1 MNENVRKEYER
12 WLNQPS
18 LSREEKQQLQ
28 AIAND
33 EEAINDAFYRDLSF
47 GTAGLRGILGMG
59 TNRMNIY
66 VVKKATQG
74 LANYLKKNFQKAS
87 VAIAYDSRHFS
98 TEFAF
103 IAAKVLSSNGIKA
116 YVYDVLKPTPV
127 LSYTVRNLHC
137 QAGIMVTASHNPAK
151 YNGYKVYG
159 DDGCQITDHFADMV
173 SQEINKLDIFKDIK
187 CDDDSLV
194 EKVPDRVYEEFLQS
208 TMRKSLLDKSVSR
221 DIKICF
227 TPLNGPGRYPIQ
239 DILKMDGF
247 KNIKI
252 VKEQEEPDG
261 DFTTCTYP
269 NPELKEAL
277 TLGVKLLQESK
288 GDVLIAS
295 DPDCDRI
302 GLVSLDD
309 KGLHYYSGNETG
321 LLLFDY
327 VYNTLKTRGLLP
339 PNPVLVKTIVS
350 TDLMNVVCERLGIQ
364 CVEVLTGFKY
374 IGEVIANLE
383 KVGRRDDFL
392 LGFEESCG
400 YLTNTE
406 VRDKD
411 AVNAAMLVAE
421 MVAFNK
427 ANGKSVFER
436 IEEIYQEFGRYVSV
450 VKSYEFPGESGKN
463 KMDGVMKYLRE
474 NDIEFPV
481 GQLKQ
486 KNDYLLSI
494 AKGKNGTQEI
504 KLPKSNVIKYVFE
517 DGTTC
522 TMRPSG
528 TEPKIKIYL
537 CGKNPAILNQLKEY
551 MEGYLK

>member
-12 WLNQPS
+12 WLNEPS

-47 GTAGLRGILGMG
+47 GTAGLRGVLGMG
-59 TNRMNIY
+59 TNRMNLY

-74 LANYLKKNFQKAS
+74 LANYLKKNFDKAS

-98 TEFAF
+98 TEFAE

-116 YVYDVLKPTPV
+116 YIYDVLKPTPV

-194 EKVPDRVYEEFLQS
+194 ERVPERVYQEFLAS
-208 TMRKSLLDKSVSR
+208 TMKKSLLDKSVDR
-221 DIKICF
+221 GIKIVF
-227 TPLNGPGRYPIQ
+227 TPLNGTGRYPVQ

-247 KNIKI
+247 NNVTV

-277 TLGVKLLQESK
+277 TLGVKLLEKTK
-288 GDVLIAS
+288 GDVLIAT

-339 PNPVLVKTIVS
+339 PHPVLVKTIVS
-350 TDLMNVVCERLGIQ
+350 TDLMNVICDKLGIQ
-364 CVEVLTGFKY
+364 LYEVLTGFKY

-400 YLTNTE
+400 YLTNTD

-436 IEEIYQEFGRYVSV
+436 IEEIYEEYGRFASV

-474 NDIEFPV
+474 NDIKFPV
-481 GQLKQ
+481 GELKQ

-504 KLPKSNVIKYVFE
+504 KLPKSNVIKYIFE

-537 CGKNPAILNQLKEY
+537 CGKDPKILNSLVEF
-551 MEGYLK
+551 MEGFIK

>member
-12 WLNQPS
+12 WLNEPS
-18 LSREEKQQLQ
+18 LSLEEKRQLE
-28 AIAND
+28 AIKGD

-47 GTAGLRGILGMG
+47 GTAGLRGVLGMG
-59 TNRMNIY
+59 TNRMNLY

-74 LANYLKKNFQKAS
+74 LANYLKKNFDKAS

-98 TEFAF
+98 TEFAK

-116 YVYDVLKPTPV
+116 YIYDVLKPTPV

-159 DDGCQITDHFADMV
+159 ADGCQITDHFADMV
-173 SQEINKLDIFKDIK
+173 SKEINQLDIFKDIK

-194 EKVPDRVYEEFLQS
+194 ESVPERVYQEFLAS
-208 TMRKSLLDKSVSR
+208 TMKKSLLDKSVNR
-221 DIKICF
+221 NIKIVF
-227 TPLNGPGRYPIQ
+227 TPLNGTGRYPVQ

-247 KNIKI
+247 NNVTV

-261 DFTTCTYP
+261 NFTTCTYP
-269 NPELKEAL
+269 NPEMKEAL
-277 TLGVKLLQESK
+277 TLGVKLLQEVK
-288 GDVLIAS
+288 GDVLIAT

-339 PNPVLVKTIVS
+339 PHPVLVKTIVS
-350 TDLMNVVCERLGIQ
+350 TDLMNVICDKLGIELH
-364 CVEVLTGFKY
+364 EVLTGFKY

-400 YLTNTE
+400 YLTNTD

-427 ANGKSVFER
+427 ANGRSVFER
-436 IEEIYQEFGRYVSV
+436 IEEIYEEYGRYASV
-450 VKSYEFPGESGKN
+450 VNSYEFPGESGKN

-474 NDIEFPV
+474 NDIKFPV
-481 GQLKQ
+481 GELKQ
-486 KNDYLLSI
+486 KNDYLLSV

-537 CGKNPAILNQLKEY
+537 CGKNPAILNQLKEF

>member
-12 WLNQPS
+12 WLSEPS
-18 LSREEKQQLQ
+18 LSLEEKRQLE
-28 AIAND
+28 AIKGD
-33 EEAINDAFYRDLSF
+33 DEAINDAFYRDLSF
-47 GTAGLRGILGMG
+47 GTAGLRGVLGMG
-59 TNRMNIY
+59 TNRMNLY

-74 LANYLKKNFQKAS
+74 LANYLKKNFDKAS

-98 TEFAF
+98 TEFAQ

-116 YVYDVLKPTPV
+116 YIYDVLKPTPV

-159 DDGCQITDHFADMV
+159 ADGCQITDHFADMV
-173 SQEINKLDIFKDIK
+173 SKEINQLDIFKDIK

-194 EKVPDRVYEEFLQS
+194 ESVPERVYQEFLAS
-208 TMRKSLLDKSVSR
+208 TMKKSLLDKSVDR
-221 DIKICF
+221 NIKIVF
-227 TPLNGPGRYPIQ
+227 TPLNGTGRYPVQ

-247 KNIKI
+247 NNVTV

-269 NPELKEAL
+269 NPEMKEAL
-277 TLGVKLLQESK
+277 TLGVKLLQEVK
-288 GDVLIAS
+288 GDVLIAT

-327 VYNTLKTRGLLP
+327 VYNTLKTRDLLP
-339 PNPVLVKTIVS
+339 PHPVLVKTIVS
-350 TDLMNVVCERLGIQ
+350 TDLMNVICDKLGIELH
-364 CVEVLTGFKY
+364 EVLTGFKY

-400 YLTNTE
+400 YLTNTD

-427 ANGKSVFER
+427 ANGRSVFER
-436 IEEIYQEFGRYVSV
+436 IEEIYEEYGRYASV
-450 VKSYEFPGESGKN
+450 VNSYEFPGESGKN
-463 KMDGVMKYLRE
+463 KMDGVMKFLRE
-474 NDIEFPV
+474 NDIKFPV
-481 GQLKQ
+481 GELKQ
-486 KNDYLLSI
+486 KNDYLLSV

-537 CGKNPAILNQLKEY
+537 CGKNPAILDQLKEF

>member
-1 MNENVRKEYER
+1 
-12 WLNQPS
+12 
-18 LSREEKQQLQ
+18 
-28 AIAND
+28 
-33 EEAINDAFYRDLSF
+33 
-47 GTAGLRGILGMG
+47 
-59 TNRMNIY
+59 
-66 VVKKATQG
+66 
-74 LANYLKKNFQKAS
+74 
-87 VAIAYDSRHFS
+87 
-98 TEFAF
+98 
-103 IAAKVLSSNGIKA
+103 
-116 YVYDVLKPTPV
+116 
-127 LSYTVRNLHC
+127 
-137 QAGIMVTASHNPAK
+137 
-151 YNGYKVYG
+151 
-159 DDGCQITDHFADMV
+159 
-173 SQEINKLDIFKDIK
+173 
-187 CDDDSLV
+187 
-194 EKVPDRVYEEFLQS
+194 
-208 TMRKSLLDKSVSR
+208 
-221 DIKICF
+221 
-227 TPLNGPGRYPIQ
+227 
-239 DILKMDGF
+239 MDGF

-383 KVGRRDDFL
+383 KVGRRDDFW

-486 KNDYLLSI
+486 KNDYLLSV

-551 MEGYLK
+551 MEEYLK

>member
-1 MNENVRKEYER
+1 MNEKVRKEYER
-12 WLNQPS
+12 WLQEPS
-18 LSREEKQQLQ
+18 LSENERNQLK
-28 AIAND
+28 AISSD

-47 GTAGLRGILGMG
+47 GTAGLRGVLGMG

-66 VVKKATQG
+66 VVMKATQG
-74 LANYLKKNFQKAS
+74 LANYLKKNFDKAA

-98 TEFAF
+98 PEFAQ

-194 EKVPDRVYEEFLQS
+194 ESVPERVYQEFLAS
-208 TMRKSLLDKSVSR
+208 TMKKSLLDKSVNR
-221 DIKICF
+221 DINIVF
-227 TPLNGPGRYPIQ
+227 TPLNGTGRYPVQ

-247 KNIKI
+247 NHVTL

-261 DFTTCTYP
+261 DFTTCPYP
-269 NPELKEAL
+269 NPEMKEAL
-277 TLGVKLLQESK
+277 TLGVKLLQEVK
-288 GDVLIAS
+288 GDVLIAT

-327 VYNTLKTRGLLP
+327 VYNTLKTRNLLP
-339 PNPVLVKTIVS
+339 PQPVLVKTIVS
-350 TDLMNVVCERLGIQ
+350 TDLMNVICDKLGIQ
-364 CVEVLTGFKY
+364 LFEVLTGFKY

-400 YLTNTE
+400 YLTNTD

-436 IEEIYQEFGRYVSV
+436 IEEIYEEYGRYSSV
-450 VKSYEFPGESGKN
+450 VNSYEFPGQSGKQ
-463 KMDGVMKYLRE
+463 KMDDFMKYFRE
-474 NDIEFPV
+474 NDIKFPV
-481 GQLKQ
+481 GEVKQ
-486 KNDYLLSI
+486 RNDYLLSV
-494 AKGKNGTQEI
+494 AKGKNGEEEI
-504 KLPKSNVIKYVFE
+504 KLPKSNVLKYIFE
-517 DGTTC
+517 DGTSC
-522 TMRPSG
+522 TIRPSG
-528 TEPKIKIYL
+528 TEPKIKFYL
-537 CGKNPAILNQLKEY
+537 CGKDPKVLAALKEFL
-551 MEGYLK
+551 EGFFK